1 MIISDDRHVC
11 SQKGGEKLGFQFFG
25 ARKGYDEKPACNH
38 KLHLYFGNPF
48 ARRVRRCVK
57 CGRIVCLS
65 WVGELGYAI
74 LNALFFF
81 ALCFLTFWIFKI
93 VHPLVMFAYFFISS
107 YFSLVLAEVLF
118 PLQTDNRL
126 LR

>member
-1 MIISDDRHVC
+1 MTGMYVRKREGKSLDF
-11 SQKGGEKLGFQFFG
+11 SSLEPEKDMT
-25 ARKGYDEKPACNH
+25 KKTACNH

-81 ALCFLTFWIFKI
+81 ALCFLTFWI
-93 VHPLVMFAYFFISS
+93 LRLFIRLS
-107 YFSLVLAEVLF
+107 YSHIF
-118 PLQTDNRL
+118 
-126 LR
+126 

>member
-1 MIISDDRHVC
+1 MTGMYVLKREGKSLDF
-11 SQKGGEKLGFQFFG
+11 SSLEPEKDMT
-25 ARKGYDEKPACNH
+25 KKTACNH

-93 VHPLVMFAYFFISS
+93 VHPLVIFAYFLISS